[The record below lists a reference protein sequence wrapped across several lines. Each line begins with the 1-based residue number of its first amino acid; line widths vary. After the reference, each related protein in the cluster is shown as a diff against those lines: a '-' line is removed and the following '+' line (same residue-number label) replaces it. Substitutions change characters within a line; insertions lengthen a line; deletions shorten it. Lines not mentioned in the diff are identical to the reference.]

1 MRRGLL
7 LAFLAALL
15 LAAPAHAA
23 AATWSVTDLESQ
35 VMCPVCHQPLDQSQ
49 SAAADRIR
57 SLIAAKHAQGW
68 SEQRTKDFLVAQ
80 YGEEILAA
88 PPAHGFGLL
97 AWLTP
102 AAVLLG
108 GGAVAVVLAMRWSR
122 GRGGPPPDI
131 PPPPDD
137 RLDAR
142 IDTDLAEGL

>member
-1 MRRGLL
+1 MRRALL
-7 LAFLAALL
+7 LAITAAVLV
-15 LAAPAHAA
+15 AAPAHAS
-23 AATWSVTDLESQ
+23 ATWSVTDLESQ

-57 SLIAAKHAQGW
+57 HIIAEKHAQGW
-68 SEQRTKDFLVAQ
+68 SEQRVKSYLVAQ

-97 AWLTP
+97 AWLMP

-122 GRGGPPPDI
+122 GRGGPPGGI
-131 PPPPDD
+131 PTPPDD

-142 IDTDLAEGL
+142 IDADLAEGL

>member
-1 MRRGLL
+1 VRRSVL
-7 LAFLAALL
+7 LALALALL
-15 LAAPAHAA
+15 LAIPAHA
-23 AATWSVTDLESQ
+23 AATWSVSDLESQ
-35 VMCPVCHQPLDQSQ
+35 VMCPVCHQPLNQSQ

-57 SLIAAKHAQGW
+57 SIIAAKRAQGW
-68 SEQRTKDFLVAQ
+68 SEQRVKDYLVAQ

-97 AWLTP
+97 AWLMP

-122 GRGGPPPDI
+122 GRGSPPPGA

-142 IDTDLAEGL
+142 IDADMAEGL